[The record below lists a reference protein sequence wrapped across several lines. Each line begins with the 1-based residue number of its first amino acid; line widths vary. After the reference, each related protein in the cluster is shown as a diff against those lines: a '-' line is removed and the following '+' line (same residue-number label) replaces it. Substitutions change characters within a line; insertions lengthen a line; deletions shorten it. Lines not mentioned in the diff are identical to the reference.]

1 MVAFIEQKCVLA
13 RHFADFGM
21 LPDLLALHPA
31 EEGAQRPQTYPGDP
45 DPLGMAPRWLR
56 FLQNSGFNTD
66 HIETDD
72 LPVGPAMDYYLA
84 NDAWALALRLGLT
97 GPHTLTEP
105 GKRLARIGATP
116 WEDRTEADD
125 RAVEDIVVESIRTH
139 YLGRD
144 GTSVLDLVVSGAENL
159 AATGH
164 IWASYVPGLLLA
176 EFEALIYWAFERPG
190 YAVNLRD
197 RLVNHRDVA
206 MHKHGWPSPDVAP
219 EDNLIRLA
227 DAVTDLYYDTE
238 ELAGRTELTVTEVRT
253 TAMLL
258 TFAGALEEFSM
269 GPVNYLFPPRD

>member
-1 MVAFIEQKCVLA
+1 
-13 RHFADFGM
+13 
-21 LPDLLALHPA
+21 
-31 EEGAQRPQTYPGDP
+31 
-45 DPLGMAPRWLR
+45 MASRWLR

-72 LPVGPAMDYYLA
+72 LAVDDSIDYFLA
-84 NDAWALALRLGLT
+84 NDAWALALRLGLAHRTALT
-97 GPHTLTEP
+97 GR
-105 GKRLARIGATP
+105 GRRLARIGATP

-139 YLGRD
+139 YVSPEGA
-144 GTSVLDLVVSGAENL
+144 SVLDLVVSGAEIL
-159 AATGH
+159 AATDH

-219 EDNLIRLA
+219 EGQPHTPGGRPSR
-227 DAVTDLYYDTE
+227 TCTTTRRSWP
-238 ELAGRTELTVTEVRT
+238 AGTELTVTEVRT
-253 TAMLL
+253 AAMLL
-258 TFAGALEEFSM
+258 TCAGAQEEFSM